1 MEASMHEAKTNLSKL
16 VARARAGEEV
26 ILTSGKNR
34 APIARIVPID
44 STDTPALKQRPIG
57 LFANEMGPDAG
68 YDWSEP
74 MSEEEL
80 ALWEA
85 PIVSTWKNNDGDPK
99 DPELEVSE

>member
-26 ILTSGKNR
+26 ILTSGKSH
-34 APIARIVPID
+34 APIARIVPIAAAEN
-44 STDTPALKQRPIG
+44 PVLKERPIG
-57 LFANEMGPDAG
+57 LFASEMGPDSD

-99 DPELEVSE
+99 EPE

>member
-1 MEASMHEAKTNLSKL
+1 MEATMHEAKTNLSKL

-34 APIARIVPID
+34 APIARIVPVAAEA
-44 STDTPALKQRPIG
+44 TTLKERPIG
-57 LFANEMGPDAG
+57 LFASEMGPASD

-85 PIVSTWKNNDGDPK
+85 PIVSTWKNNDGDLK
-99 DPELEVSE
+99 DPE